1 MNTAAQRNHAIYEDL
16 WSRYDLFPHD
26 GWSSWSA
33 IEPYYKPGRTL
44 EIGPGKF
51 PHVPIAGTH
60 FVDLS
65 RVALSAL
72 HEHGGLCTRATTPL
86 PFPDASFDLVC
97 LFEVLEHLEDDAGFL
112 REVARVLAPGGT
124 LFFSCPVNPQY
135 WTCYDKV
142 VGHERRYRGSELRER
157 VSAAG
162 LRIEKVCARHD
173 RMDGWFGAVF
183 GFGMKYLGGFTARIV
198 RHYLPKVAAL
208 PWEWQDGD
216 DFTEAERRGGVTVRA
231 RKEAAAPVGVPQ
243 EGRPGQTPA
252 A

>member
-1 MNTAAQRNHAIYEDL
+1 MNTAAERNHAIYEDM
-16 WSRYDLFPHD
+16 WSRYELFPHD

-33 IEPYYKPGRTL
+33 IAPFYRPGRTL

-51 PHVPIAGTH
+51 PHVPIPGTH

-65 RVALSAL
+65 RVALGAL
-72 HEHGGLCTRATTPL
+72 REHGGLCARATTPL
-86 PFPDASFDLVC
+86 PFPDASFELVC

-135 WTCYDKV
+135 WTYYDKV

-162 LRIEKVCARHD
+162 FQIDQVCARHD

-183 GFGMKYLGGFTARIV
+183 GFGTKYLGGLTARIV
-198 RHYLPKVAAL
+198 RHYLPRVAAL
-208 PWEWQDGD
+208 PWEWKDGD
-216 DFTEAERRGGVTVRA
+216 DFTEAEKRGGVTVRA
-231 RKEAAAPVGVPQ
+231 HKLGGFEQAGVASQ
-243 EGRPGQTPA
+243 RPAG
-252 A
+252 